1 MGFGT
6 ILSCGIPAL
15 LICTSALGGSL
26 QRGTKIRIGTV
37 PSEYTPTAGPEYPEP
52 VSMADYSFQVNTE
65 TNRVRIVVRYTYPDQ
80 QIFASDGG
88 VGPRPTKAQIPGLK
102 YDSESKTIIYR
113 VNGRTTACGNL
124 ETRKTLLR
132 TRQVVKP
139 TGLCVVSSDLTDSFV
154 DDGYR
159 IHRFRL
165 LETYFEVR

>member
-1 MGFGT
+1 MFFGA
-6 ILSCGIPAL
+6 ILRRGIPAL
-15 LICTSALGGSL
+15 LLCTSAFADPF
-26 QRGTKIRIGTV
+26 QRGTKIRIDAV

-52 VSMADYSFQVNTE
+52 VSMADYTFQVNTE
-65 TNRVRIVVRYTYPDQ
+65 TKRVRIVVRYTYLDQ

-102 YDSESKTIIYR
+102 YDSESKTVIYR
-113 VNGRTTACGNL
+113 ANGRTTSCGNL

-139 TGLCVVSSDLTDSFV
+139 TGQCVISSELTDSFV
-154 DDGYR
+154 DDGFR